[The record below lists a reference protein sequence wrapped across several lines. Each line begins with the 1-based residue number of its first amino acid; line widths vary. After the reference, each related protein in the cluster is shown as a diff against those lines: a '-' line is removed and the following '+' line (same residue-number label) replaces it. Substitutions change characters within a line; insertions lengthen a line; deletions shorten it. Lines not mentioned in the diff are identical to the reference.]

1 MCTIVYKLG
10 GSLLSHADLFPRL
23 RAVLKQSV
31 LFASPRSG
39 TERIK
44 PLIVV
49 GGGPVADAVRD
60 WHKVHRLGDEVAHDL
75 ALQSMSFNAGLVA
88 RLLPG
93 ARMVASRAEGNAAW
107 SDGKVAVLASAE
119 FVDAEERT
127 TRDLLP
133 RSWHVTSDSIAAYVA
148 RRWPAAAIVLLKS
161 VELPED
167 CDLQSAAKQG
177 LVDPDFPSFA
187 RRACSIGW
195 VNLRGVNPQGVDPR
209 CGEPSIRHW
218 YTPATE

>member
-10 GSLLSHADLFPRL
+10 GSLLSHPDLFPRL
-23 RAVLKQSV
+23 RAVLEQRV
-31 LFASPRSG
+31 LFASPRPG
-39 TERIK
+39 TGSIK

-60 WHKVHRLGDEVAHDL
+60 WHKIHRLADELAHEL
-75 ALQSMSFNAGLVA
+75 ALQSMSFNARLVT

-93 ARMVASRAEGNAAW
+93 ARMVASRAEGDAAW

-133 RSWHVTSDSIAAYVA
+133 RSWHVTSDSIAANVA
-148 RRWPAAAIVLLKS
+148 RQWPAAALVMLKS
-161 VELPED
+161 VELPAD

-195 VNLRGVNPQGVDPR
+195 VNLRGVNPR

>member
-1 MCTIVYKLG
+1 MCTIVYKVG
-10 GSLLSHADLFPRL
+10 GSLLSHPDLFPRL
-23 RAVLKQSV
+23 RAVLDQPV
-31 LFASPRSG
+31 LFASPRPG
-39 TERIK
+39 MERIK

-60 WHKVHRLGDEVAHDL
+60 WHKVHRLGDELAHDL
-75 ALQSMSFNAGLVA
+75 ALQSMSFNARLVT

-93 ARMVASRAEGNAAW
+93 ARMVASRAEGDAAW

-119 FVDAEERT
+119 FVDAEERA

-148 RRWPAAAIVLLKS
+148 LHWPAAALVMLKS
-161 VELPED
+161 VEVAEE
-167 CDLQSAAKQG
+167 CDLQSAAKEG
-177 LVDPDFPSFA
+177 LVDPYFPNFA

-195 VNLRGVNPQGVDPR
+195 VNLRGADLHW
-209 CGEPSIRHW
+209 GEPSIRHW